1 MKNVL
6 TLKLVKALALI
17 VITAVLV
24 LVMFNVVS
32 SAINAISE
40 KPVAYQV
47 DLGVMKTDGQAIFAL
62 RALENVSIVSIK
74 LAGTNNYAYAFTP
87 HALNASVTI
96 ITADFRNVNVQLGA
110 TYNLYVVLANGDKV
124 LVAVVG
130 E

>member
-1 MKNVL
+1 MKNASVKT
-6 TLKLVKALALI
+6 TLRALALTAT
-17 VITAVLV
+17 TAVLI
-24 LVMFNVVS
+24 LVVFNVIS
-32 SAINAISE
+32 SAVGASTE

-62 RALENVSIVSIK
+62 RALENVSVVGIQ

-87 HALNASVTI
+87 HTLNASVTI
-96 ITADFRNVNVQLGA
+96 ITADFKNVNVQLGA
-110 TYNLYVVLANGDKV
+110 TYNLYVILANGEKV